1 MSTINLHDPYQPNS
15 YTKLHYQKSEVNRTE
30 PSYYKSKQMIFQK
43 VKTIQLWPTKNQE
56 VTTSKIVTFFGVPV
70 LTQTG
75 KASQVRMLTFSVSI
89 WCQDLIGI
97 GVFLT
102 KKMSWKY
109 YSPYKNIICI
119 SMLEK

>member
-1 MSTINLHDPYQPNS
+1 MSVYHINFRDPYQPNS

-56 VTTSKIVTFFGVPV
+56 VTTSKIVTFFWVPV

-75 KASQVRMLTFSVSI
+75 KASQVRI
-89 WCQDLIGI
+89 
-97 GVFLT
+97 
-102 KKMSWKY
+102 
-109 YSPYKNIICI
+109 
-119 SMLEK
+119 